1 MARSGSK
8 YKFQDIIPLQNII
21 DSINSS
27 SGDVLLEVGRAV
39 APQEY
44 AIRFYKDRS
53 QPRFYNNIERLR
65 YTVLKAITVSS
76 FNHWEQVL
84 NILYKNHV
92 LDLDEEQ
99 EIFLNEKLYGIANED
114 RDFQ

>member
-1 MARSGSK
+1 MARTGSK
-8 YKFQDIIPLQNII
+8 YKFQDIIPLETII
-21 DSINSS
+21 DSVNTITS
-27 SGDVLLEVGRAV
+27 DVLLDIGRAV

-44 AIRFYKDRS
+44 AVRFYKDRS

-65 YTVLKAITVSS
+65 YTVQKAISISS

-84 NILYKNHV
+84 DILYKNYA

-99 EIFLNEKLYGIANED
+99 YILLNEKLYGIVIED
-114 RDFQ
+114 KVME